1 MYFEKSVKPIE
12 PAGSPSRPWSSAPV
26 PFSTSFWP
34 LELYLGN
41 FSELGCDVEPTSVDL
56 EDVEPT
62 LVDLD
67 DWSDNSLE
75 SIISLICRRGGRL
88 DSSNRGK

>member
-1 MYFEKSVKPIE
+1 MPI
-12 PAGSPSRPWSSAPV
+12 
-26 PFSTSFWP
+26 F
-34 LELYLGN
+34 
-41 FSELGCDVEPTSVDL
+41 VDL

-75 SIISLICRRGGRL
+75 SFISLICRRGGRV
-88 DSSNRGK
+88 DSRNRGKYNASSGRHAGADTQI